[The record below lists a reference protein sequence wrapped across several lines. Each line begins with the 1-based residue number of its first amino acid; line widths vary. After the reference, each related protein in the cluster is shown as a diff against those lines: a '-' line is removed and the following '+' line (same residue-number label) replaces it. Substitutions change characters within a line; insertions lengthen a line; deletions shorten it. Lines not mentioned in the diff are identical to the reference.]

1 MKAKAA
7 KVKAPAPAATPSN
20 PSDGCTYWPDG
31 SWVHCCWEHDRAYD
45 LGEVT
50 WRTHL
55 ELGQCVSQSEG
66 GILIGLAMFLATLL
80 WWLVKHRRP

>member
-1 MKAKAA
+1 MSET
-7 KVKAPAPAATPSN
+7 VRG
-20 PSDGCTYWPDG
+20 DGCTGFFDG
-31 SWVHCCWEHDRAYD
+31 SWRHCCDAHDRAYE
-45 LGEVT
+45 LGTLT